1 MRDIVVSLVVLTGVL
16 YSLKKPYIG
25 VLLWSWLSYMN
36 PHRLCYGFAYSMPF
50 AYITAI
56 FTMFSL
62 LFSKEDKKIPS
73 GGGIRLLLILFL
85 LWTAVT
91 TVFAFHP
98 EFAQEQ
104 FIKFVKIQIPIFLT
118 LMVLKDKQR
127 IHSLLWVISISI
139 GYFGI
144 KGGIYT
150 VLSGGGG
157 RVYGPPD
164 SFIEENNALAVA
176 TLMVM
181 PIMVYLGYG
190 LKKSWQKKV
199 MLFCL
204 ISMGF
209 SVLGSQSRGAFLA
222 IVSVS
227 AYFWFQS
234 KNKLPSTI
242 GIAFFGLIAAFF
254 LPESWYERMN
264 TIDTYDEDESAM
276 GRINAWILALNVANH
291 NFFGGGFN
299 LWSETTYSHYL
310 ITFDPGHMKA
320 FVAHSIYFSVLGEQ
334 GWVGLGLFLVLIILC
349 WYRCGELQKK
359 CSKIESVA
367 WIAELARMIKVSL
380 IAYCTGGTF
389 LSLSYFDLPW
399 TLFAVVI
406 LLKFISDQAS
416 LDDIYPVENFGVGAK
431 RNRDYRRRNSIYPLG
446 VRSKDRGGVNV

>member
-1 MRDIVVSLVVLTGVL
+1 
-16 YSLKKPYIG
+16 
-25 VLLWSWLSYMN
+25 MN

-56 FTMFSL
+56 VTMFSL
-62 LFSKEDKKIPS
+62 LFSQEDKRIPS
-73 GGGIRLLLILFL
+73 GGGVRLLLILFL

-91 TVFAFHP
+91 TLFAFHP

-104 FIKFVKIQIPIFLT
+104 FIKFVKIQLPIFLT
-118 LMVLKDKQR
+118 LMVIKDKQR

-139 GYFGI
+139 GYFAI

-157 RVYGPPD
+157 RVYGPPG

-176 TLMVM
+176 SLMVM
-181 PIMVYLGYG
+181 PIMVYLGYS
-190 LKKSWQKKV
+190 LEKPWQKKIMV
-199 MLFCL
+199 FCL

-222 IVSVS
+222 IVSVG
-227 AYFWFQS
+227 AYFWFQI
-234 KNKLPSTI
+234 KNKLPYGI
-242 GIAFFGLIAAFF
+242 GIAVFVLIASFF

-264 TIDTYDEDESAM
+264 TIDTYEEDASAM
-276 GRINAWILALNVANH
+276 GRINAWMLALNVAND

-299 LWSETTYSHYL
+299 LWSAATYSRYL
-310 ITFDPGHMKA
+310 STFDPGHMHA
-320 FVAHSIYFSVLGEQ
+320 FVAHSIYFSVLGEH
-334 GWVGLGLFLVLIILC
+334 GWVGLCLFLALITLS
-349 WYRCGELQKK
+349 WYRCSELQKK

-380 IAYCTGGTF
+380 IAYCTGGAF

-406 LLKFISDQAS
+406 LLKFISDQANF
-416 LDDIYPVENFGVGAK
+416 DDIYHVENIGVEAK
-431 RNRDYRRRNSIYPLG
+431 RNRDYRRRHSTHPLG
-446 VRSKDRGGVNV
+446 FSGKGG